1 MALSSA
7 AELPSP
13 REPGAPYRV
22 CLVCLGNICRSPM
35 AETVLR
41 AELAAAGLDGAVV
54 VDSAGTGDWH
64 VGDAMDPGARAAL
77 ASRGFD
83 GSAHRARQFQASWL
97 ARRDLILAMDARNLA
112 DLRRMA
118 RDPSSRGDD
127 RIRLFGEV
135 GGLTEAGGGD
145 IPDPWGGGA
154 DEFGHVLDLLGAAAP
169 VIAGRAG
176 AAARAPRPHRGRLRG
191 RAPRRPVTSFTS
203 AARQVA
209 RQTGLAVREARVV
222 GSQHGYQHLMITLAG
237 GRRAFAKVAAGRS
250 GRRGGGGRRMRWPPR
265 SRPRRAACAGW
276 PRRTPSRCPRCWPSP
291 RPRSSSR

>member
-83 GSAHRARQFQASWL
+83 GSDPPGPAVPAVLAGPAR
-97 ARRDLILAMDARNLA
+97 
-112 DLRRMA
+112 
-118 RDPSSRGDD
+118 
-127 RIRLFGEV
+127 
-135 GGLTEAGGGD
+135 
-145 IPDPWGGGA
+145 PDPR
-154 DEFGHVLDLLGAAAP
+154 H
-169 VIAGRAG
+169 GRAQPRG
-176 AAARAPRPHRGRLRG
+176 PAADGPEP
-191 RAPRRPVTSFTS
+191 
-203 AARQVA
+203 
-209 RQTGLAVREARVV
+209 E
-222 GSQHGYQHLMITLAG
+222 
-237 GRRAFAKVAAGRS
+237 
-250 GRRGGGGRRMRWPPR
+250 
-265 SRPRRAACAGW
+265 
-276 PRRTPSRCPRCWPSP
+276 
-291 RPRSSSR
+291 